1 MILEIQMSN
10 LLSQLSIH
18 EGSTH
23 YTKRIGRGEGSG
35 QGSTA
40 GKGHK
45 GQKARSGGKVH
56 VGFEGG
62 QMPLIRRLP
71 KFGFTNAKFKKSY
84 EIVTTGQLNQLDG
97 DVNLAILQAAGMVK
111 NGNVKVKILTN
122 GELTKNLKVQVSKVS
137 ESAKAAIEK
146 AGGTVEVI

>member
-1 MILEIQMSN
+1 MSN
-10 LLSQLSIH
+10 LLSQLAKH
-18 EGSTH
+18 PGSTH
-23 YTKRIGRGEGSG
+23 STKRIGRGDGSG
-35 QGSTA
+35 TGSTA

-45 GQKARSGGKVH
+45 GQKQRSGGKVH

-71 KFGFTNAKFKKSY
+71 KFGFTNAKFKKHF
-84 EIVTTGQLNQLDG
+84 EIVTTGQLNNLDG
-97 DVNLAILQAAGMVK
+97 DVNLVILQAAGLVK
-111 NGNVKVKILTN
+111 SGNVKVKILTK
-122 GELTKNLKVQVSKVS
+122 GELTKTLNVQVSKIS

>member
-1 MILEIQMSN
+1 MAN
-10 LLSQLSIH
+10 LLSQLTKHS
-18 EGSTH
+18 GSTFSK
-23 YTKRIGRGEGSG
+23 KRIGRGDGSG
-35 QGSTA
+35 TGSTA

-45 GQKARSGGKVH
+45 GQKQRTGSSVR

-71 KFGFTNAKFKKSY
+71 KFGFTNAKFKKHF
-84 EIVTTGQLNQLDG
+84 EIVTTGQLNDLNG
-97 DVNLAILQAAGMVK
+97 EVNLWTLQEAGLVK
-111 NGNVKVKILTN
+111 KGDVKVKILTK
-122 GELTKNLKVQVSKVS
+122 GDLTTNLNVKVHKVS

>member
-1 MILEIQMSN
+1 MS
-10 LLSQLSIH
+10 LLSELKSNK
-18 EGSTH
+18 GATH
-23 YTKRIGRGEGSG
+23 SKKRIGRGDGSG

-45 GQKARSGGKVH
+45 GQKARSGGKVR

-62 QMPLIRRLP
+62 QMPLMRRLP
-71 KFGFTNAKFKKSY
+71 KFGFSNAQFKKVY
-84 EIVTTGQLNQLDG
+84 EIVTTGQLNKFSG
-97 DVNLAILQAAGMVK
+97 DVTLETLQNAGLIK
-111 NGNVKVKILTN
+111 KGDVKVKV
-122 GELTKNLKVQVSKVS
+122 LTKGEIKTNLNLKVHKIS

>member
-1 MILEIQMSN
+1 MSS
-10 LLSQLSIH
+10 LLSQLPINQ
-18 EGSTH
+18 GSTH
-23 YTKRIGRGEGSG
+23 YKKRIGRGDGSG

-45 GQKARSGGKVH
+45 GQKARSGGNVR

-71 KFGFTNAKFKKSY
+71 KFGFTNAQFKKHY
-84 EIVTTGQLNQLDG
+84 EIVHTGMLNDFKGEVTAESLH
-97 DVNLAILQAAGMVK
+97 AAGLIK
-111 NGNVKVKILTN
+111 KSNVKVKILTK
-122 GELTKNLKVQVSKVS
+122 GDLTTNLKVKVHKIS
-137 ESAKAAIEK
+137 ESAKSAIEK

>member
-1 MILEIQMSN
+1 MSN
-10 LLSQLSIH
+10 LLSQLPIH

-23 YTKRIGRGEGSG
+23 YSKRIGRGDGSG

-45 GQKARSGGKVH
+45 GQKARSGGKVQ

-62 QMPLIRRLP
+62 QMPLMRRLP
-71 KFGFTNAKFKKSY
+71 KFGFTNAQFKNHY
-84 EIVTTGQLNQLDG
+84 EVVTTGMLNKLKG
-97 DVNLAILQAAGMVK
+97 EVNVESLQAAGLIK
-111 NGNVKVKILTN
+111 KGNVKVKILTK
-122 GELTKNLKVQVSKVS
+122 GEITKNLKVTVHKIS
-137 ESAKAAIEK
+137 ESAKSAIEK

>member
-1 MILEIQMSN
+1 MTN
-10 LLSQLSIH
+10 LLSQLAIPS
-18 EGSTH
+18 GSTH
-23 YTKRIGRGEGSG
+23 YKKRIGRGDGSG
-35 QGSTA
+35 TGGTA

-71 KFGFTNAKFKKSY
+71 KFGFTNAKFKKHY
-84 EIVTTGQLNQLDG
+84 EIVTTGQLNSMG
-97 DVNLAILQAAGMVK
+97 TDVNVWTLQEAGMVK
-111 NGNVKVKILTN
+111 KGDVRVKILTK
-122 GELTKNLKVQVSKVS
+122 GELTTTLNVKVHKIS